1 MTTLLDSGRSMGNP
15 RREHDPSAGNPGK
28 ERLIDVYS
36 SYFESVPAN
45 TDALRNTGYRLRYE
59 VYCVEHPFEDPA
71 DSPDGLECDAF
82 DEHSLHSLLMYRRSG
97 TAAGAVR
104 LILPRPGEDATK
116 MPIHHVCRHELLL
129 HDSDRL
135 PRSRTAEISRFAVS
149 KNFRRRTGDRETA
162 VGGHA
167 ETEEDPRRLI
177 PHISLGLMRAIV
189 AMAAEAGMTHL
200 CAVMEPALLRLLKR
214 LGVHFNDLGPRVDY
228 HGKRQPCFA
237 DLDEL
242 LARTWIERREVWEV
256 LTHDGA
262 LWPINRA
269 LAGSLRSA
277 GVMPQ

>member
-1 MTTLLDSGRSMGNP
+1 MTALLDSGRPMTKPLRGHNP
-15 RREHDPSAGNPGK
+15 IKRIPGK

-36 SYFESVPAN
+36 SYFESIPAN
-45 TDALRNTGYRLRYE
+45 TDALRNVGYRLRYE

-71 DSPDGLECDAF
+71 DSPDGLERDGF
-82 DEHSLHSLLMYRRSG
+82 DEHSLHSLLMYRPRD
-97 TAAGAVR
+97 TVAGAVR
-104 LILPRPGEDATK
+104 LILPRPGQDAAD

-129 HDSDRL
+129 NDSDRL
-135 PRSRTAEISRFAVS
+135 PRTRTAEISRFAVS
-149 KNFRRRTGDRETA
+149 KNFRRRTGDREIA

-167 ETEEDPRRLI
+167 EAEEDPRRLI

-189 AMAAEAGMTHL
+189 SMAAEAGITHL

-214 LGVHFNDLGPRVDY
+214 LGIYFNDLGPRVEY

-242 LARTWIERREVWEV
+242 LARTWHERREVWEV

-262 LWPINRA
+262 LWPAPR
-269 LAGSLRSA
+269 
-277 GVMPQ
+277 